1 MGQRLRS
8 SCTVSVR
15 ALLVPAL
22 LAFAWLVWGAGT
34 AQASPASSGSHMSG
48 LLDSGGSG
56 DPAGAVSSALRSGA
70 LSHGTVISKASP
82 APGPAL
88 ARSLPTVPSLPAANV
103 LPTGQDPVTATVSA
117 VAGTADAVV
126 GEAAAAVTTVTR
138 TAAPMLS
145 QVDQA
150 VDVVDDAID
159 SLEPQLPRLPVP
171 VPVVQLPVPVPVP
184 VVQLQVPL
192 PLPLPG
198 QDATPAA
205 PPVPAASAPDGG
217 QPVAAIPAPAVPE
230 SRALAASAAAPS
242 RVGGLSSVSTTPSFN
257 SAAPAAAGIQEA
269 ATRGQTFAQL
279 RMTSSGRPSA
289 SAVQWDDALPILH
302 HPFGVDHVGLAATH
316 GESGSSHSEGSG
328 GQAADVA
335 AFWNALSKTAGER
348 VHDAAVALPP
358 SPAFDP
364 GSSPD

>member
-8 SCTVSVR
+8 CCTVSVR

-22 LAFAWLVWGAGT
+22 LALAWLIWGAGT

-56 DPAGAVSSALRSGA
+56 DPAGAVSGALRSGA

-88 ARSLPTVPSLPAANV
+88 ARSLPTVPALPAANV
-103 LPTGQDPVTATVSA
+103 LPTGQDPVPATVSA

-150 VDVVDDAID
+150 VDVADDAID

-171 VPVVQLPVPVPVP
+171 VPVVQLPVP
-184 VVQLQVPL
+184 
-192 PLPLPG
+192 LPLPG

-205 PPVPAASAPDGG
+205 PPVPAPSAPDAG
-217 QPVAAIPAPAVPE
+217 QPAAAIPAPAVPE
-230 SRALAASAAAPS
+230 SRAPAASAAAPS
-242 RVGGLSSVSTTPSFN
+242 RVGGLSSVSITPSFN
-257 SAAPAAAGIQEA
+257 SAAPAAAGIQDA
-269 ATRGQTFAQL
+269 SARGQTFAQL

-316 GESGSSHSEGSG
+316 GESGSYHSEGSG

-335 AFWNALSKTAGER
+335 PFWKALSKTAGER

>member
-8 SCTVSVR
+8 CCTVSVR

-22 LAFAWLVWGAGT
+22 IAFAWLVWGAGT
-34 AQASPASSGSHMSG
+34 AQASPAPSGSHVSG
-48 LLDSGGSG
+48 LLDSGGSV
-56 DPAGAVSSALRSGA
+56 DPAGAVSGA
-70 LSHGTVISKASP
+70 
-82 APGPAL
+82 
-88 ARSLPTVPSLPAANV
+88 VPSLPAANV
-103 LPTGQDPVTATVSA
+103 LPAGQDPVTATVSA

-138 TAAPMLS
+138 TTAPVLS

-150 VDVVDDAID
+150 VDVVDDAIG

-184 VVQLQVPL
+184 VVQLPVPL

-198 QDATPAA
+198 QDAPPAA
-205 PPVPAASAPDGG
+205 PHVPAPSAPDAG
-217 QPVAAIPAPAVPE
+217 QPVAAIPAPAVPG
-230 SRALAASAAAPS
+230 SRAPAASAAAPS
-242 RVGGLSSVSTTPSFN
+242 KVAGPPSEASSPGFS
-257 SAAPAAAGIQEA
+257 SAAPAAAGVQE
-269 ATRGQTFAQL
+269 TGSRGQTFAQL

-289 SAVQWDDALPILH
+289 SAVQRDHAQPILG
-302 HPFGVDHVGLAATH
+302 HPLGLDHVGLAATH
-316 GESGSSHSEGSG
+316 GESGSTHSEGSG

-348 VHDAAVALPP
+348 VRDAAVALPP